1 MALKACLA
9 TVDASRDDRFV
20 DCIVSLL
27 GQVDVTE
34 PSHLKIARMEDFS
47 FEPQPSAGK
56 IAFLRMAL
64 AKFAPV
70 KPQVLAVGTEPWGT
84 GARSCLQFMLA
95 GGC

>member
-1 MALKACLA
+1 
-9 TVDASRDDRFV
+9 
-20 DCIVSLL
+20 
-27 GQVDVTE
+27 
-34 PSHLKIARMEDFS
+34 MEDFK

-70 KPQVLAVGTEPWGT
+70 KPQLLAVGTEPWGT